1 MNTRPGLVRSIPFWG
16 LVVGSAA
23 SVGFG
28 VWLTVDK
35 LTTMETRL
43 LDGTAT
49 NVDVYGGQGWVA
61 FASAFIAA
69 GLIGFVAV
77 LALAASRALV
87 ARPVEVVETISWQE
101 EEPDIE
107 TSFDEP
113 APAAASAATSSENEN
128 PASPQD
134 ENPAAAR

>member
-107 TSFDEP
+107 TSLDEP
-113 APAAASAATSSENEN
+113 APAAATASPENEH
-128 PASPQD
+128 PASP
-134 ENPAAAR
+134 ENEDPAAAR